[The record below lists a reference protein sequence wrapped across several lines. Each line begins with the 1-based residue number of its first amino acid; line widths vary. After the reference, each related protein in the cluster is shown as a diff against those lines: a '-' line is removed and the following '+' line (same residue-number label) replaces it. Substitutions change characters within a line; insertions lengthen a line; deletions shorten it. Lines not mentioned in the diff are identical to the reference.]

1 MSVVAVILAGGA
13 STRFGGDKL
22 GAELDERPL
31 LHHPIEACLSVAPVI
46 VLVLAS
52 DARSPELPSD
62 LGQRVIVAR
71 DRVSYLGPLAGLL
84 VGLEVA
90 SERVPDADTALVVGG
105 DMPALVPAVLRLL
118 VDRVSERPRSGVPAP
133 GAVLLEADPRAT
145 LPMAVRIHVAA
156 PAARRLLDA
165 DGRSLHA
172 LLDRVHSA
180 SIDAA
185 TWRAL
190 DPGGRTISDID
201 TPDDLTAARDG
212 SPQVR

>member
-22 GAELDERPL
+22 DAELDERPL
-31 LHHPIEACLSVAPVI
+31 LHHPIEACASVAPVI
-46 VLVLAS
+46 VLVLAP
-52 DARSPELPSD
+52 DAQSPALPSD
-62 LGQRVIVAR
+62 LAQRVIVTR
-71 DRVSYLGPLAGLL
+71 DRVRYLGPLAGLL
-84 VGLEVA
+84 TGLEVA

-105 DMPALVPAVLRLL
+105 DMPALVPGVLRLL
-118 VDRVSERPRSGVPAP
+118 IDRVSARPRSGVPAP
-133 GAVLLEADPRAT
+133 GAVILGADPRAT
-145 LPMAVRIHVAA
+145 LPMAVRITVAE

-165 DGRSLHA
+165 DRRSLHA
-172 LLDRVHSA
+172 LLDRVPSA

-190 DPGGRTISDID
+190 DPAGRTISDID

-212 SPQVR
+212 SPQAR